1 MTLHELTARAR
12 AGQIDGANLV
22 CLEGGAYLIE
32 ARVGSRLMPLL
43 DADGQLIKVLSL
55 EQARELLKGVP
66 MTLELEQA
74 DASEEMCGMGE
85 TPLRSHPAG

>member
-1 MTLHELTARAR
+1 MNLHELTTRAR
-12 AGQIDGANLV
+12 EGQIESVNLV

-32 ARVGSRLMPLL
+32 AKVGSRLIHLQ
-43 DADGQLIKVLSL
+43 DAEGQLVKVLSM
-55 EQARELLKGVP
+55 EQARDLLKGVP

-85 TPLRSHPAG
+85 APLRSHPAG